1 MVETTAVNLPAD
13 GTVENDMDKDV
24 AVAAVTV
31 PTAPLLNTTVLSPA
45 VVLKPV
51 PLMVMVVVP
60 NAMFVA
66 LWVTTGRTTATCTA
80 VPLFCELVV
89 TEAVKLPATVGLVE
103 NVTVR
108 LVVVAPVT
116 VPTAPLL
123 NVTELFAATELKPT
137 PLITTVFA
145 VIDWAVVDGLTVGTI
160 VATWTAAPLVRLL
173 VVTMA
178 VRLPTLVGRVV
189 KISVREVAVADVT
202 RATAP
207 FDNRTVLLAAMVSK
221 PKPLMVR
228 ALDAAP

>member
-1 MVETTAVNLPAD
+1 MVTD
-13 GTVENDMDKDV
+13 
-24 AVAAVTV
+24 
-31 PTAPLLNTTVLSPA
+31 
-45 VVLKPV
+45 
-51 PLMVMVVVP
+51 
-60 NAMFVA
+60 
-66 LWVTTGRTTATCTA
+66 
-80 VPLFCELVV
+80 
-89 TEAVKLPATVGLVE
+89 AVKLPAIVGLVE
-103 NVTVR
+103 KVTVR

-137 PLITTVFA
+137 PLITKVFA

-160 VATWTAAPLVRLL
+160 VATWTAAPFVRLL

-189 KISVREVAVADVT
+189 RISVKEVAVAAVT

-207 FDNRTVLLAAMVSK
+207 FDKRTVLLAAMVSK
-221 PKPLMVR
+221 PKPLIVR